1 MSTGRRID
9 LKLDRR
15 HWLKNSA
22 TILGASLL
30 PMPMI
35 SEVAQ
40 AETAAATPKQKSG
53 ETKSSARFLTPAQ
66 YVLVEELTETIIPAD
81 SHSGGA
87 KAAKVAEYIEGVL
100 QESVEEERRVEF
112 QEGLRLID
120 LMSRHYS
127 GKAFVEAGSDQRIAI
142 LTILSENEAMT
153 ELPEVR
159 FFRELRAL
167 TIRGYYTSKI
177 GIHDDL
183 DYKGNRMIVEY
194 VGCDDPPPPPTKST

>member
-9 LKLDRR
+9 LKQDRR
-15 HWLKNSA
+15 QWLKNSA

-30 PMPMI
+30 PMPMV
-35 SEVAQ
+35 SEIAEAEPA
-40 AETAAATPKQKSG
+40 AETPKEKSG
-53 ETKSSARFLTPAQ
+53 NTGSSTRFLTPAQ
-66 YVLVEELTETIIPAD
+66 YVLVDELTETIIPSD

-87 KAAKVAEYIEGVL
+87 KAARVAEYIEQVL
-100 QESVEEERRVEF
+100 QESVEEERRAEF
-112 QEGLRLID
+112 QEGLRLVD

-127 GKAFVEAGSDQRIAI
+127 GKSFVESDSEQRIAI
-142 LTILSENEAMT
+142 LTVLSENEAMT

-167 TIRGYYTSKI
+167 TIQGYYTSKI

-194 VGCDDPPPPPTKST
+194 VGCDDPPPPPTKSS